1 MGRGD
6 MIKSVC
12 LSICEHISGI
22 TLHNF
27 LSRTKARPRDM
38 TTHQPQAIG
47 CIWDELSSYGIW
59 VIPLA
64 FIHTSSTPKLEIYFH
79 SMGFPWDSH
88 SHWQSQPNFHRIYHA
103 SYHARSSVLLYWR
116 RVIGCLH
123 ETIVGATGCADT
135 IAPCIHAITL
145 WSSCS
150 FMDDAMLAHRGH
162 HEKATRKRRIY
173 MRWQWRSFVPYLC
186 QLVFAAIVWVK
197 PLEMFVT
204 LMSLKYPRL

>member
-1 MGRGD
+1 
-6 MIKSVC
+6 MIWSSLCVC
-12 LSICEHISGI
+12 LSASISPE
-22 TLHNF
+22 LHCTIFCREPKRAPGTWRLTSPKLLVASGTNY
-27 LSRTKARPRDM
+27 LPT
-38 TTHQPQAIG
+38 
-47 CIWDELSSYGIW
+47 GIW
-59 VIPLA
+59 VIPFA

-123 ETIVGATGCADT
+123 ETIVAATGCADT

-173 MRWQWRSFVPYLC
+173 MQWQWRSFVPYLC
-186 QLVFAAIVWVK
+186 QLVFAAILWVK
-197 PLEMFVT
+197 PVEMFVT